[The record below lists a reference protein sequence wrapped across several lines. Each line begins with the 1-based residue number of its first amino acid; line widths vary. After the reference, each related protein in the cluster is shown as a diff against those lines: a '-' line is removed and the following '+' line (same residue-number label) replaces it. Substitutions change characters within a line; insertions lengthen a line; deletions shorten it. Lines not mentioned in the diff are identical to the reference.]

1 MLLLPFLPPHLL
13 LLLPLLL
20 LLLRLLLLLLLL
32 LPPLLLRP
40 LRVGFD
46 DGRRVRRVDAGD
58 GEPVGVGDDSAVVAR
73 DRAPAPEEVRR
84 VRRVRAGVRRA
95 GVAEREGV
103 VTAALVIGLAHG
115 DDRGGFGREQ
125 VSEGVEILVAS
136 LLLDSLE
143 RDLHRARVEGVPVRE
158 APQRDEDAAHEP
170 RELDGIE
177 SLGLVVPP
185 VDRVVLLVALAEVQN
200 QTRRVVVDVR
210 HGAEFLHERVEARGF
225 LLGRVRGLLVREPL
239 LLGEL
244 LRVHAAPLRLE
255 RGVVERGLV
264 RPEDL
269 PGEIQ
274 QPLERLVRHHLRAVA
289 ERLEVVRLRR
299 GEHREEILHDLERV
313 DLTEAREGGD
323 ARAARARR
331 GDAGGTGPRGRGRDD
346 GLGAGEGVASAREV
360 RGGPRWS
367 VGRGAA
373 RERAGARGGVAP
385 RRREPARGGGDERE
399 RGEARAREGEGAR
412 ERGASRLLLMPGP
425 APARS
430 TQGLELARR
439 GAEVGER
446 RAAVRRR
453 CRHRARLPRGGRA
466 AVARGCV
473 RAPIEVAGVLAVETR
488 CFAGRQSSGRADRRR
503 LQGNTQARASRH
515 SRVCLPKNERADQ
528 SVGRKWGFSTPGL
541 FVCFFCIPPPT
552 RRPPPR
558 RRRLARSSPTRG
570 RVRARGRTSD
580 ARGLSLHTSFAAPF
594 TRPHLRARALRGASR
609 PGRSSSDFDPSA
621 FPG

>member
-32 LPPLLLRP
+32 LLPLLLRP

-103 VTAALVIGLAHG
+103 VTAALVIGLAQG

-225 LLGRVRGLLVREPL
+225 LLGRVSGLLVREPL

-289 ERLEVVRLRR
+289 ERLEVLRLRR

-453 CRHRARLPRGGRA
+453 CRHRARLEVVEPRSREG
-466 AVARGCV
+466 VCARRSRSPASWLLKRDV
-473 RAPIEVAGVLAVETR
+473 SPAGVGACRSTAARTVTPRRGRRGTR
-488 CFAGRQSSGRADRRR
+488 GSVCPRMNAQTSQSDENGDFQPRA
-503 LQGNTQARASRH
+503 
-515 SRVCLPKNERADQ
+515 C
-528 SVGRKWGFSTPGL
+528 L
-541 FVCFFCIPPPT
+541 FVFSVFPH
-552 RRPPPR
+552 RLDAPPPR

-580 ARGLSLHTSFAAPF
+580 ARGLSLHASFAAPF